1 LFGRIRASLQRFLR
15 RRSMSRQSSEL
26 DLDLGEILERAFRG
40 PLRPLLRRQRRLG
53 EFARRWSGSKLRK
66 SDMSGEIHIHLH
78 LPAPDN
84 GGSDIRE
91 VKRIVTEILEQERIA
106 MTQRDEILAK
116 MDRHDKALTEIKAD
130 QDTLL
135 EIINRQEVKDTLTPE
150 DMEKLEGITAR
161 AEALAAFTPPAGG
174 STGGGTGGEGEV

>member
-1 LFGRIRASLQRFLR
+1 
-15 RRSMSRQSSEL
+15 
-26 DLDLGEILERAFRG
+26 
-40 PLRPLLRRQRRLG
+40 
-53 EFARRWSGSKLRK
+53 
-66 SDMSGEIHIHLH
+66 
-78 LPAPDN
+78 
-84 GGSDIRE
+84 
-91 VKRIVTEILEQERIA
+91 

-116 MDRHDKALTEIKAD
+116 MDRQDKALTEIKAD

-174 STGGGTGGEGEV
+174 STGGGTGGGEGEV